1 MSTEANKKI
10 VTEFWEAFSAGKAE
24 DAMAMLADDATW
36 WIAGNFP
43 LSGTRTKQEFIELG
57 EQLAP
62 AAPNGFRV
70 TPTAFTAEGDRV
82 AVEAESYGEMANG
95 KIYNNRYHFLIEVRD
110 GKIHSVREYL
120 DTMHANEVICEP

>member
-1 MSTEANKKI
+1 MSTEANKKV

-24 DAMAMLADDATW
+24 DALAMLAEDATW

-62 AAPNGFRV
+62 VAPNGFRV